1 MSNDTK
7 SAALSVEQKEE
18 HKRLFTAD
26 VTAFCDGIE
35 SRSNGSGG
43 VMSKAKYDEIMYVVT
58 NKVTAADREKKH
70 YKWKKEY
77 VSIELFGSTLLCKR
91 KDLSDASSELGVVD
105 PTKVVRLCHR
115 DELFEILHNAHVEI
129 VGHAA
134 VHKTYKCVC
143 RKISNIPR
151 AICELYVQTCPVCA
165 LNKRTLARP
174 EDFKPILTAGFGR
187 RGQCDLID
195 MQAYADEEYKWILH
209 YQDHALKFSVLR
221 ALVAKSANI
230 VAHELFMIFCLIG
243 APLILQTD
251 NGKEFT
257 AAVIIALQKL
267 WPRMELINGR
277 ARHPQSQGSVE
288 KGNQDVEKMIF
299 AWMEENDSTRWSIG
313 IHVVQSQK
321 NVREHEGL
329 NAVPYKLVFGQDQ
342 LVGLDAMHIGSAT
355 LAKINDLS
363 EEVDPKIAQL
373 LDEDRLSLLPEGHGS
388 TVDEDR
394 RNHPDISASFVAN
407 EIASKPCEEDRN
419 DDDTLSDAGLHSTS
433 PSRKRA
439 QAAAFESLVKQGN
452 KMKRLAGGRD
462 GKPSED
468 LAAGSIVLLK
478 VSRVD
483 RASVDPRLLPGV
495 VLDKN
500 AHGLYLIGCKAG
512 VLDTWYSRGA
522 LSLEQKK
529 TPASYDLQEILA
541 NWRLESK
548 RVSMRAAMAS
558 ISPVGG
564 QGHVHCKCKG
574 KCLGKCKCRKK
585 GFLCNSRCHKGS
597 KACQNCFAEDD
608 LAAADVSDNDVDDE
622 ANSDGDQC
630 ADSDGD
636 RDSS

>member
-1 MSNDTK
+1 
-7 SAALSVEQKEE
+7 
-18 HKRLFTAD
+18 
-26 VTAFCDGIE
+26 
-35 SRSNGSGG
+35 
-43 VMSKAKYDEIMYVVT
+43 
-58 NKVTAADREKKH
+58 
-70 YKWKKEY
+70 
-77 VSIELFGSTLLCKR
+77 
-91 KDLSDASSELGVVD
+91 
-105 PTKVVRLCHR
+105 
-115 DELFEILHNAHVEI
+115 
-129 VGHAA
+129 
-134 VHKTYKCVC
+134 
-143 RKISNIPR
+143 
-151 AICELYVQTCPVCA
+151 
-165 LNKRTLARP
+165 
-174 EDFKPILTAGFGR
+174 
-187 RGQCDLID
+187 
-195 MQAYADEEYKWILH
+195 
-209 YQDHALKFSVLR
+209 
-221 ALVAKSANI
+221 
-230 VAHELFMIFCLIG
+230 
-243 APLILQTD
+243 
-251 NGKEFT
+251 
-257 AAVIIALQKL
+257 
-267 WPRMELINGR
+267 
-277 ARHPQSQGSVE
+277 
-288 KGNQDVEKMIF
+288 
-299 AWMEENDSTRWSIG
+299 
-313 IHVVQSQK
+313 
-321 NVREHEGL
+321 
-329 NAVPYKLVFGQDQ
+329 
-342 LVGLDAMHIGSAT
+342 
-355 LAKINDLS
+355 
-363 EEVDPKIAQL
+363 
-373 LDEDRLSLLPEGHGS
+373 
-388 TVDEDR
+388 
-394 RNHPDISASFVAN
+394 
-407 EIASKPCEEDRN
+407 
-419 DDDTLSDAGLHSTS
+419 
-433 PSRKRA
+433 
-439 QAAAFESLVKQGN
+439 
-452 KMKRLAGGRD
+452 MKRLAGGRD